1 MESNDV
7 FELSPHTT
15 LEAQVLDRLRK
26 AILEGIFE
34 PGSQLNH
41 VQLAKRFG
49 VSRGPIRAAL
59 GKLEEEGLVN
69 HVPHRGT
76 IVSILEPDSINDLY
90 SLRAVLEEYA
100 TKLAVKNATKE
111 DLDHLRFLLE
121 QIQQAACE
129 KDANKIVWSDFAI
142 HQYIID
148 LANNSFL
155 KQIWAMMQ
163 LHVRWALTERFMS
176 YQNLQEIADSHI
188 ALLEKFNEGDA
199 DTAGQMMRLHVLD
212 ALDDIMSKWEKN
224 KKSNKEVNRNEK

>member
-1 MESNDV
+1 MESDNV

-26 AILEGIFE
+26 AILQGIFK

-41 VQLAKRFG
+41 VQLAKSFG

-76 IVSILEPDSINDLY
+76 IVSILEPDSVRDLY
-90 SLRAVLEEYA
+90 NLRAVLEEYA
-100 TKLAVKNATKE
+100 TGLAVKNATKK
-111 DLDHLRFLLE
+111 DLDHLQSLLE
-121 QIQQAACE
+121 QIQQAALE

-148 LANNSFL
+148 LAENSQTNL
-155 KQIWAMMQ
+155 VNDAIAC
-163 LHVRWALTERFMS
+163 ALGTYQTVHEHSEFASNCRFS
-176 YQNLQEIADSHI
+176 YCPA
-188 ALLEKFNEGDA
+188 
-199 DTAGQMMRLHVLD
+199 
-212 ALDDIMSKWEKN
+212 
-224 KKSNKEVNRNEK
+224 